1 MIRINDHKQQDLFD
15 PWHFLS
21 PKRRRM
27 LDESWPGLFRE
38 HLLCELPVD
47 QLRPFLRED
56 FGAPSKELYTLLGV
70 LLLQQM
76 MDLTD
81 TKALEQLSFNIQWH
95 YALNITEESDSAKYI
110 SEKTLWHWRQ
120 LLIEQRLDQL
130 IFDQISTKLANVFNV
145 KTGLQRIDST
155 HIKSNMRRLGRIAIF
170 SHTIFKFLTNLKRH
184 HQDLFATLS
193 AALVDRYVT
202 QKALKAFAMVK
213 PSASAKTLEQVSTD
227 LYELIEQF
235 KQQKAVTSMH
245 SYKLMQRVLTE
256 HCVVQSDGDNRRVAV
271 KKPKDVPTDSL
282 QNPSDPDAAYSGY
295 KGQGYQVQ
303 VMETFTRG
311 KDDPQEKP
319 RLNLI
324 THVAVEKANAQDAD
338 ALIPAIAA
346 SAQRGIKPDMVLA
359 DTLYG
364 SDDNAQQAKGAGV
377 DLVAPVKDGQ
387 NGSPS
392 TGMRLCDFT
401 FDDSGRVVR
410 CPVGRRPANVR
421 YKKKTKRFTARFD
434 REHCRS
440 CPEVDACPIKPGKK
454 YYYLWYSEKN
464 YRLSRRRQ
472 FEARDEFVDLYRWR
486 AGVEATMSQYD
497 RLTGVKRLRV
507 VGLKAV
513 RFCATLKATGLNILR
528 AAAVRGRQRKPQDAR
543 TGALGAAF
551 MLFSIIKE
559 PIGRWWPNIMKKLPP
574 RFAGAYGTIILA
586 A

>member
-21 PKRRRM
+21 PKRRRL

-120 LLIEQRLDQL
+120 ILIQQQLDQL
-130 IFDQISTKLANVFNV
+130 IFDQISTKLAKVFNV

-155 HIKSNMRRLGRIAIF
+155 HIKSNMRRLGRIGIF

-184 HQDLFATLS
+184 HQDLFATLN
-193 AALVDRYVT
+193 AALVDRYAT
-202 QKALKAFAMVK
+202 KKALKAFSMVK
-213 PSASAKTLEQVSTD
+213 PSASTKTLAQVSAD
-227 LYELIEQF
+227 LYELVEQF
-235 KQQKAVTSMH
+235 KGQRAVIGMH
-245 SYKLMQRVLTE
+245 SYKLMQRVLAE
-256 HCVVQSDGDNRRVAV
+256 QCSVQSDDGNPRVVV

-282 QNPSDPDAAYSGY
+282 QNPSDPDAAYSGH

-303 VMETFTRG
+303 VMETFTRRE
-311 KDDPQEKP
+311 DDPQAKP

-324 THVAVEKANAQDAD
+324 THVAVEKANVQDTD
-338 ALIPAIAA
+338 ALVPAIEA
-346 SAQRGIKPDMVLA
+346 SEQRGIKPDMVLA

-364 SDDNAQQAKGAGV
+364 SDENAQKAKGAGV
-377 DLVAPVKDGQ
+377 DLVAPVKDGH
-387 NGSPS
+387 NGSAC
-392 TGMRLCDFT
+392 TGMRLCDFA

-410 CPVGRRPANVR
+410 CPIDRRPENVR

-440 CPEVDACPIKPGKK
+440 CPHVDACPIKPGKK

-472 FEARDEFVDLYRWR
+472 FEASDEFIDLYRWR
-486 AGVEATMSQYD
+486 AGVEATMSQYK

-507 VGLKAV
+507 VRLKAV
-513 RFCATLKATGLNILR
+513 RFCAALKAAGLNILR
-528 AAAVRGRQRKPQDAR
+528 AAAVRAEQRKSEDAK
-543 TGALGAAF
+543 TGALRPAF
-551 MLFSIIKE
+551 MLFSIVKE
-559 PIGRWWPNIMKKLPP
+559 PIGRWWHKFMKTLSPKSI
-574 RFAGAYGTIILA
+574 GAYDANKMA